1 MSICGPLRARTAVF
15 PIVITPGAIA
25 GAASVSFQ
33 GKYRNR
39 LDEIAVYY
47 IISME
52 TNRNREC
59 SAQPDI
65 TCDTPFLT

>member
-1 MSICGPLRARTAVF
+1 MSICGPLRARTAIS

-25 GAASVSFQ
+25 GRLLLFQ
-33 GKYRNR
+33 EKYRNL
-39 LDEIAVYY
+39 LDETAVYY

-65 TCDTPFLT
+65 PCDTPFLT